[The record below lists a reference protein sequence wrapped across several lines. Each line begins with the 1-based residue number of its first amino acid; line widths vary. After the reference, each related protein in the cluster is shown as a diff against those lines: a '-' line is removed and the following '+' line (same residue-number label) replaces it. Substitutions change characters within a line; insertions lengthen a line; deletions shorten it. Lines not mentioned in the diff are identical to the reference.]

1 MTCVA
6 VANKHHKNCHNHEST
21 NARKSPPGQGQRQ
34 GQDKPV
40 VSAVLFATGD
50 DQSGVSLWRVTSAIA
65 ADENLDDTTTGGVSL
80 HLLAVLKV
88 ANLTNKPSRDDQG
101 QELGNEA
108 GSGIGNERIM
118 SLQFLPNESFLL
130 VSKHDSLVDTP
141 CR

>member
-21 NARKSPPGQGQRQ
+21 TAHKSPPGQG
-34 GQDKPV
+34 KPV
-40 VSAVLFATGD
+40 MSAVLFATGD

-101 QELGNEA
+101 QELGKEA
-108 GSGIGNERIM
+108 GSGISNERIM